1 MKTIENSSFKK
12 SLFQNTSFKKLCLK
26 KLSKQNLDKIV
37 DENFEIKRFDGKNIK
52 NLSKIFDSNKFFNKF
67 DKNFHKV
74 LSENLKVCLLAC
86 PDFKILIEIHPYDIE
101 QIDLLNINDKYTNV
115 KTKTHYLGF
124 NHFNF
129 VFKIIDSLTKIY
141 VTFFYINSSVL
152 CPLETLTYLCMIDKY
167 CKNTFP
173 GCQNIY
179 LLLSL
184 LLLLLLLLLF
194 FFIFFH

>member
-141 VTFFYINSSVL
+141 
-152 CPLETLTYLCMIDKY
+152 TLH
-167 CKNTFP
+167 
-173 GCQNIY
+173 
-179 LLLSL
+179 
-184 LLLLLLLLLF
+184 LF
-194 FFIFFH
+194 T